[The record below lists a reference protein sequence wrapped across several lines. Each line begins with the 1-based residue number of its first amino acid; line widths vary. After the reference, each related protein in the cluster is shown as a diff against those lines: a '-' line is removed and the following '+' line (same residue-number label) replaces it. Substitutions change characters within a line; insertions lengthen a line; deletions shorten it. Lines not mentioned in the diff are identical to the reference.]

1 MPCNHERLK
10 CRDNVFLCAVC
21 GAVVQSPFEA
31 DKQEGRE
38 EKPVETQKKAEKKA
52 VRRKRKESE

>member
-10 CRDNVFLCAVC
+10 CRDNVFLCAIC
-21 GAVVQSPFEA
+21 GAVVPSPFEA
-31 DKQEGRE
+31 DKQEGQE
-38 EKPVETQKKAEKKA
+38 KKPVETQKKA